1 MKKTEQA
8 KTTTLHLTVDG
19 KKVDVESGATVLD
32 AARKAGV
39 YVPTLC
45 DHKGLAPYGG
55 CRLCVV
61 EVEGRPGCPAS
72 CSTPAAEGMKVRTD
86 TPKVREMRQGVL
98 ELMLSEHPNACIVC
112 ADKAVCFEVME
123 CTRKAEIT
131 TGCKTCPKTGRC
143 ELQDVVHHVFGD
155 AGPRMALPTTY
166 KAVPVERQDPF
177 FDRDDNLCILCG
189 RCVRACGDVQLNYV
203 LDFTCRGSRAR
214 IDTPFGRA
222 QKESGCRFC
231 GACVDACP
239 TGALSDRVRRW
250 EGKADSQTPTTCP
263 YCSVGCRLDLGTKS
277 GRVMESTPRQEAPN
291 AGDVCV
297 RGRFS
302 VVEFVRSVRRLK
314 FPLVRRN
321 GELMEVEWETAL
333 KAAAQGILQS
343 KPEKAALVCS
353 GSLTNE
359 DLFAAHRFAKEVLKT
374 GNMDSSLRLS
384 YGPLLEESC
393 GTQSSIEDLEGASAV
408 LVVGADPDFSH
419 PVLALKL
426 KRNAKAG
433 KTRIVLVGPHATG
446 LSEWAEAEFRHAP
459 GEERQALERAAATIK
474 GATGVVIV
482 FGTGL
487 MRRLDGAS
495 NRDAVAALA
504 KSLSAKVMPLY
515 SRANDRGAKE
525 MYSFFSPAGLRT
537 TEILQA
543 ARTGQLDLLYLAG
556 EDLWPGMKRAKF
568 VIVQDM
574 FLPAEAG
581 KAADVV
587 FPVCSFV
594 ETDGTY
600 VNLEGR
606 LGRSRKAAKPRG
618 LSKADW
624 EVFCLLAKKVG
635 AKGLEWTKPEEVLA
649 DLAKTVPFYKGAS
662 FEAAEKGAFFGK
674 AAEPRKR
681 EERAGRRVLSATPE
695 RPDRDYPFALVVEYD
710 EYAHRATPLG
720 AEVPGI
726 RHLQEIAFVVLSQ
739 TDAQALGVADG
750 SPVRVV
756 SRRGALS
763 ARASVS
769 PGARPGVA
777 RVVARGGEASPAKVL
792 DGILDPASKTPDE
805 TCAVRIEKV

>member
-1 MKKTEQA
+1 MSAEKKTVN
-8 KTTTLHLTVDG
+8 LTVDG
-19 KKVDVESGATVLD
+19 KRVSVEQGATVLD

-39 YVPTLC
+39 YIPTLC
-45 DHKGLAPYGG
+45 DHEGLAPYGG
-55 CRLCVV
+55 CRLCIV
-61 EVEGRPGCPAS
+61 EIEGKPGTPAS
-72 CSTPAAEGMKVRTD
+72 CSTPVAEGMTVRTD
-86 TPKVREMRQGVL
+86 SPKVQDLRRGVL
-98 ELMLSEHPNACIVC
+98 ELMLSEHPNVC
-112 ADKAVCFEVME
+112 LVCSDKAICFDAME

-143 ELQDVVHHVFGD
+143 ELQNVVHHLYGD
-155 AGPRMALPTTY
+155 KGPTLTLPSKY
-166 KAVPVERQDPF
+166 KSVPVERQDPF

-203 LDFTCRGSRAR
+203 LDFSFRGSKAR

-222 QKESGCRFC
+222 QKDSGCRFC

-250 EGKADSQTPTTCP
+250 EGKIDSQAATTCP
-263 YCSVGCRLDLGTKS
+263 YCSTGCRLDLGIKS
-277 GRVMESTPRQEAPN
+277 GRVVESTPRKDAPN
-291 AGDVCV
+291 SGDACV

-314 FPLVRRN
+314 FPLVRRG

-333 KAAAQGILQS
+333 KAAAHGILHS
-343 KPEKAALVCS
+343 KPEKAALLAS

-384 YGPLLEESC
+384 YGPLLDGSC
-393 GTQSSIEDLEGASAV
+393 GPQASIEDLESASAV
-408 LVVGADPDFSH
+408 LVAGGDPDFSH

-426 KRNAKAG
+426 KRAAKAG
-433 KTRIVLVGPHATG
+433 RTRLVLVNPHATG
-446 LSEWAEAEFRHAP
+446 LSEWAEADIRHAP
-459 GEERQALERAAATIK
+459 GDERQALEKAAQSLK
-474 GATGVVIV
+474 GSKSTVIV

-487 MRRLDGAS
+487 MRRLDGGA

-504 KSLSAKVMPLY
+504 KTLSAKVMPLY

-525 MYSFFSPAGLRT
+525 LSSFFGSAGLRAS
-537 TEILQA
+537 EILQA
-543 ARTGQLDLLYLAG
+543 GRTGQLDLLYLAG
-556 EDLWPGMKRAKF
+556 EDMWAGAKRPRF

-574 FLPAEAG
+574 FLPSEAG
-581 KAADVV
+581 KIADVV

-594 ETDGTY
+594 ETEGTF
-600 VNLEGR
+600 VSLEGR
-606 LGRSRKAAKPRG
+606 FGRSRQAVKPLG

-624 EVFCLLAKKVG
+624 EIFGLLAKKVG
-635 AKGLEWTKPEEVLA
+635 AKGLEWMKPAEVLA
-649 DLAKTVPFYKGAS
+649 DLAKTVPFYKGVS
-662 FEAAEKGAFFGK
+662 FEAVEKGGFFGK
-674 AAEPRKR
+674 TSEAKRR
-681 EERAGRRVLSATPE
+681 EEKAGRRVLGMVPE
-695 RPDRDYPFALVVEYD
+695 RPDREYPFALVAEYD
-710 EYAHRATPLG
+710 EYAHRSTPLG

-739 TDAQALGVADG
+739 SDAQALGVKDG
-750 SPVRVV
+750 VPVRVV

-763 ARASVS
+763 ARASVRA
-769 PGARPGVA
+769 GARPGVA
-777 RVVARGGEASPAKVL
+777 RVLARSGEASPAKVL